1 MRLQFSQLAGSLRR
15 PPAPVYLIT
24 GDEPLQLG
32 EAVRMVRT
40 AARNHGYEE
49 REILE
54 ADGGFDWSLLQMAA
68 QSMSLF
74 SSRKLIE
81 VRLSTSKIGR
91 AGGEAVRAYCAA
103 PPADHLLLVVAPALE
118 YKELKARWV
127 QVMERSGVLVQVRGL
142 DGRHLIEWI
151 EGRLRERRLEPGPGV
166 PAMLAE
172 RVEGNLLAADQEIEK
187 LVLILGEG
195 PLEAEQLA
203 RAISDSSRYDIFD
216 FTRSAVA
223 GDRVRMHRVLRG
235 LEAEGTPE
243 PLVLWALAR
252 ELRLLA
258 QAAFSARAGSQA
270 LEAFFAAERVWES
283 RRPPLRA
290 ALRRLSAHRLHELLR
305 RCAAV
310 DRQIKGLA
318 PGDPWLSLAE
328 LGDAL
333 ARGETAR

>member
-1 MRLQFSQLAGSLRR
+1 
-15 PPAPVYLIT
+15 
-24 GDEPLQLG
+24 
-32 EAVRMVRT
+32 
-40 AARNHGYEE
+40 
-49 REILE
+49 
-54 ADGGFDWSLLQMAA
+54 
-68 QSMSLF
+68 MSLF

-81 VRLSTSKIGR
+81 LRLSTAKIGR
-91 AGGEAVRAYCAA
+91 EGGEAVRAYCAA
-103 PPADHLLLVVAPALE
+103 PPADQLLLVVAPALE

-127 QVMERSGVLVQVRGL
+127 QVLERSGVLVQVRGL
-142 DGRHLIEWI
+142 EGPQLTEWI
-151 EGRLRERRLEPGPGV
+151 EGRLRERRLDPGSGV
-166 PAMLAE
+166 SAMLAE

-187 LVLILGEG
+187 LVLLLGEG
-195 PLEAEQLA
+195 RLEAAQLA

-216 FTRSAVA
+216 LTASALI

-290 ALRRLSAHRLHELLR
+290 ALRRLSAQRLQELLLH
-305 RCAAV
+305 CAAV
-310 DRQIKGLA
+310 DRQIKGLV

-333 ARGETAR
+333 ALGETSRSCRWQGRAPAIPAPDRRGADF